1 MLSGRFY
8 KSIIICLLLV
18 SVSYQYETMF
28 RLPFHSEIKFDRE
41 IVKNPIRIYL
51 QIFRWLFS
59 LTGKGHDLYADSPN
73 ANLNINAAIQR
84 EKAIL
89 TGSTATPARVALTRS
104 QPSSLKLYFGTT
116 AVPIQPVYLSATEYG
131 QPTSVFATQVKVLL
145 IPARPVLYPGQNKFG
160 QSDYKLHFD
169 YCNCWFQLDLQ
180 PGLVEQPFCG
190 TIIQQ
195 RDRW

>member
-1 MLSGRFY
+1 MLTGRLY

-18 SVSYQYETMF
+18 SVSYQYDTMF

-73 ANLNINAAIQR
+73 ANLNINSAIER

-89 TGSTATPARVALTRS
+89 SGSKATPTRVALTRS
-104 QPSSLKLYFGTT
+104 QPSSVKLYFGTT
-116 AVPIQPVYLSATEYG
+116 AVPIQPVYLSAAEYG
-131 QPTSVFATQVKVLL
+131 QPTSVFSTQVTFAL
-145 IPARPVLYPGQNKFG
+145 IPARPLLHPGQDKLGQFG
-160 QSDYKLHFD
+160 
-169 YCNCWFQLDLQ
+169 NQL
-180 PGLVEQPFCG
+180 LVDFC
-190 TIIQQ
+190 
-195 RDRW
+195 DS